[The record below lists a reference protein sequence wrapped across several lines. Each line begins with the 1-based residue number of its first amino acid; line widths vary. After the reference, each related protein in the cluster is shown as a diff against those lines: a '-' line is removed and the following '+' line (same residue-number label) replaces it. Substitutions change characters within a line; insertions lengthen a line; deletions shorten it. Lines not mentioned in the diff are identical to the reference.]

1 MGEFEIIEF
10 NGVQYCLVPKEHLHK
25 IADIED
31 FTNDL
36 SEYDNSKANFVNSE
50 ALNKKQNKVLFGTTE
65 PTDDIGE
72 DGDIYFLLEE

>member
-1 MGEFEIIEF
+1 METIKQIRI
-10 NGVQYCLVPKEHLHK
+10 NGILYELVPTEHLHK
-25 IADIED
+25 ISDIED

-36 SEYDNSKANFVNSE
+36 STYDNSKSGFITSD
-50 ALNKKQNKVLFGTTE
+50 ALKTKQNKVLFGTTE